1 MKLNL
6 KVRLRNPICY
16 LTVIPAV
23 IAFVYTVLGCFGVVP
38 TISESTVTNVFTA
51 VITFLTAL
59 GVLIDPTTKG
69 VGDSEKALHY
79 CKPGEC
85 GKENEESA
93 NEKSEAEKEESS
105 ELAEKPDEGTDNDN
119 SPTE

>member
-6 KVRLRNPICY
+6 KVRLRNPVCY
-16 LTVIPAV
+16 LTVIPAI

-69 VGDSEKALHY
+69 VSDSERALHY
-79 CKPGEC
+79 CKPGQC
-85 GKENEESA
+85 DQKEASKESEE
-93 NEKSEAEKEESS
+93 EADGIAEEVVEEAAKES
-105 ELAEKPDEGTDNDN
+105 
-119 SPTE
+119 TEDAAK